1 MKESSRESM
10 MQPADEELASYA
22 TKIVDFADSHGVT
35 LRILGSLAV
44 WVHSQERRT
53 LFRQLERLGTGKN
66 LFTDIDLVGY
76 RKQRMQIR
84 NMFEKQLAIRV
95 DQQALLYYGDSRLI
109 CRGTLSH
116 PYQIDVF
123 MDRLDYSH
131 TVDFGNGPENGRLK
145 LDSPTID
152 LADLMLEKLQ
162 IHDITEKDIKDLV
175 VVLLAHEI
183 GGPDQSDMID
193 GMHIAAVLAGDW
205 GFWYDAKINL
215 DKLNNTA
222 LKYASEEKISIEDQR
237 LLNNRIG
244 NLNRIVDETPKTKDW
259 EKRARKGAKD
269 HWWKD
274 IEERTR

>member
-1 MKESSRESM
+1 
-10 MQPADEELASYA
+10 MQPADEELVSYA
-22 TKIVDFADSHGVT
+22 TKIVDFAGSQGVT

-84 NMFEKQLAIRV
+84 NMFEKQLEIRV
-95 DQQALLYYGDSRLI
+95 DQQALLYYGDRRLI
-109 CRGTLSH
+109 CWGTLGH

-175 VVLLAHEI
+175 VVLLAHEV
-183 GGPDQSDMID
+183 GGPGQGDMID
-193 GMHIAAVLAGDW
+193 GMHIAAVLAADW
-205 GFWYDAKINL
+205 GFWYDAKTNL
-215 DKLNNTA
+215 DKLKNA
-222 LKYASEEKISIEDQR
+222 AMKYASEERISIDDQS

-244 NLNRIVDETPKTKDW
+244 NLNRTVDEAPKTKDW
-259 EKRARKGAKD
+259 ERRARRGERD
-269 HWWKD
+269 RWWKD